1 MNQKDKQPL
10 MSVIVPVFNAEQYL
24 DACVGALVA
33 QIYTHIEI
41 ILVDDGSQDSSG
53 AMCDEHARKDSR
65 IRVLHLQNGGV
76 SHARNKALE
85 VMKGEWVCFVDADDE
100 VTPYYVQHFVDAIE
114 EGIDIIISE
123 AIFVHEGGVRE
134 RLSYKS
140 YGILPL
146 TEIFLVNELSAH
158 GYAWAKCYRTWPM
171 HSIMHGPT
179 LRFPEEIKFSEDLLF
194 VMRYLA
200 VSPRAKYIPYA
211 DYIYY
216 LRSSS
221 ASGRVFPFEV
231 ERSCFCR
238 YIEQMNQLSALAG
251 MNLIQVSSSA
261 SILAMLFARVRNCMY
276 LRGELTRTR
285 RVEFYR
291 SVTSEVRNAILN
303 HSQSSN
309 VFVRIGY
316 KLFIV
321 GEHWYLLDTYF
332 NTIMNLKR
340 FLSTKS

>member
-1 MNQKDKQPL
+1 MENLKDKTL
-10 MSVIVPVFNAEQYL
+10 VSVIVPIYNAEKYL
-24 DACVGALVA
+24 TACVDALLA
-33 QIYTHIEI
+33 QTYTHIEI
-41 ILVDDGSQDSSG
+41 LLVDDGSEDRSG
-53 AMCDEHARKDSR
+53 TLCDEYAQRDSR
-65 IRVLHLQNGGV
+65 VRVLHLQNGGV
-76 SHARNKALE
+76 SRARNHALG
-85 VMKGEWVCFVDADDE
+85 VMKGEWVCFADADDE
-100 VTPYYVQHFVDAIE
+100 VTPYYVEHFVDAME
-114 EGIDIIISE
+114 EGVDIIISE
-123 AIFVHEGGVRE
+123 AVFVHEDGSRE

-140 YGILPL
+140 YGTLSLP
-146 TEIFLVNELSAH
+146 EIFSVNELSAH
-158 GYAWAKCYRTWPM
+158 GYVCAKCYRTWHI
-171 HSIMHGPT
+171 HSVTHGPT

-194 VMRYLA
+194 VMQYLA

-216 LRSSS
+216 LRSGSV
-221 ASGRVFPFEV
+221 SGRVFPFEV

-251 MNLIQVSSSA
+251 MDLMQVSSSA

-291 SVTSEVRNAILN
+291 SATSEVRNAILN

-309 VFVRIGY
+309 VFVRTGY
-316 KLFIV
+316 RLFMA

-332 NTIMNLKR
+332 SVMMNLKR
-340 FLSTKS
+340 FLSRKS

>member
-1 MNQKDKQPL
+1 MDQKDKQPL
-10 MSVIVPVFNAEQYL
+10 VSVIVPIYNTEQYL
-24 DACVGALVA
+24 DTCVCALLA
-33 QIYTHIEI
+33 QIYTYIEI
-41 ILVDDGSQDSSG
+41 ILVDDGSKDGGG
-53 AMCDEHARKDSR
+53 AMCDEYAQKDSR

-134 RLSYKS
+134 KLSYKS

-146 TEIFLVNELSAH
+146 TETFSVNELSAH
-158 GYAWAKCYRTWPM
+158 GYAWAKCYRTLHM
-171 HSIMHGPT
+171 FSVTHGPK

-194 VMRYLA
+194 VMQYLA

-216 LRSSS
+216 LRSGS

-251 MNLIQVSSSA
+251 MDLMQVSSLA

-291 SVTSEVRNAILN
+291 SVTFEVKNAILN

-309 VFVRIGY
+309 VFVRTGY
-316 KLFIV
+316 RLFMT
-321 GEHWYLLDTYF
+321 GEHWNLLDTYF
-332 NTIMNLKR
+332 SVMMNLKR
-340 FLSTKS
+340 FLSKKS